1 MSEKNVHV
9 SAQVTP
15 NPHTLKFMVDPPVLE
30 NGIYNFPE
38 RETAEGSVLPT
49 ALFEVDGIEGVM
61 VGTNF
66 VSVTKSGSHDWADL
80 AEPIIET
87 LKKTISTEEV
97 YIDETKAS
105 SHQQGEDSED
115 VSKIKAILDGEIR
128 PAVAMDGGDITFHSY
143 EDGVLTLYLQGACS
157 SCPSA
162 TLTLKMGIEGR
173 LKEEIPGLK
182 EVVQL

>member
-1 MSEKNVHV
+1 MSEKKVHV

-30 NGIYNFPE
+30 SGIFNFPE
-38 RETAEGSVLPT
+38 KETAEGSVLPES
-49 ALFEVDGIEGVM
+49 LFEIEGIGGVM

-66 VSVTKSGSHDWADL
+66 VSVTKTSDFDWADL
-80 AEPIIET
+80 AEPVIET
-87 LKKTISTEEV
+87 LKGVIGNETNF
-97 YIDETKAS
+97 IDTAKAS

-115 VSKIKAILDGEIR
+115 VTKIKAILDGEIR